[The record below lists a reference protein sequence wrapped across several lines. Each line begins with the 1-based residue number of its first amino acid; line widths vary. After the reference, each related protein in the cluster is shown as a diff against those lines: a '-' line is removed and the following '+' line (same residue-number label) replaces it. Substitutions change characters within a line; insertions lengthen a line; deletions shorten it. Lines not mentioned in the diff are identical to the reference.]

1 MSSGGTKTG
10 NFEMESIEMESIE
23 KSQEDLIRE
32 QQYAI
37 ESLENEI
44 DNLRRRMNSASSDD
58 SEDRLY
64 EMTRELMQAHRR
76 NRKLTGTLREAK
88 ERLEELKEK
97 VEQLSAPPN
106 NYGIFLQKNS
116 DGTVDIDLSGK
127 RWKVNADPQINLDK
141 MRRGQEVI
149 VNGVFNVV
157 AVREFDKRGEVV
169 KLKEVLDE
177 ERAIVVMRADEERVV
192 ELSELTDSRSL
203 KFGDSVLLN
212 PATGMLMEKLPKVE
226 VEDLMLEEVPDIT
239 YGDVGGLD
247 GQIEDIRDVIE
258 TPYLYP
264 REYQEFDLTPP
275 KGVLL
280 YGPPGCGKTLV
291 AKAIANSLAKQ
302 IQKKTGKEGIKGF
315 FINVKGPELLNKYV
329 GETERKIREV
339 FQKAREKAKDGF
351 PVVIFF
357 DEMDSLFRSRGM
369 GISSDME
376 STVVPT
382 FLAEIDGVEGLKD
395 VIVVGARRTSSS
407 AAVTSGARDE

>member
-127 RWKVNADPQINLDK
+127 RWKVNADPQINVDE

-177 ERAIVVMRADEERVV
+177 KRAIVVMRADEERVV

-239 YGDVGGLD
+239 YEDVGGLD
-247 GQIEDIRDVIE
+247 EQIEDIRDVIE

-264 REYQEFDLTPP
+264 KEYQ
-275 KGVLL
+275 
-280 YGPPGCGKTLV
+280 
-291 AKAIANSLAKQ
+291 
-302 IQKKTGKEGIKGF
+302 
-315 FINVKGPELLNKYV
+315 
-329 GETERKIREV
+329 
-339 FQKAREKAKDGF
+339 
-351 PVVIFF
+351 
-357 DEMDSLFRSRGM
+357 
-369 GISSDME
+369 
-376 STVVPT
+376 
-382 FLAEIDGVEGLKD
+382 
-395 VIVVGARRTSSS
+395 
-407 AAVTSGARDE
+407 